1 MVNAWH
7 SVIALVGVWATSQ
20 ALFGSPT
27 AAEILTTDFYDQ
39 TCPSLFQIVET
50 VVISSIQND
59 TRMAASLLRLHFH
72 DCFVQGC
79 DGSILLDAAG
89 PTKPSEKDALPN
101 RSLRGFD
108 VIDTIKKA
116 VESSCPNIVSC
127 ADIITLAAFFS
138 VVQSKGPSWIVSLG
152 RRDAFSANTNLT
164 TNIAPPSFN
173 VTQLQDN
180 FAAQNLTTR
189 DLVALLGAHTIGFSH
204 CSSIHSRLY
213 NFSGINGTADPTI
226 SRTLLTAL
234 EATCPS
240 RVNFTVITS
249 LDIQTPTLFD
259 NLYFQ
264 NLLQGNGVLNSDE
277 ELVTTADDTNSWVN
291 LYAADQSQFFNDFAA
306 AIIKMGNLNV
316 LTGTAGEIRQNCRAR
331 NPVSTI
337 SVEETSVTPIQRE
350 LSMARTM
357 FMKMEARSSSKLWRT
372 SNSNLYSSAML
383 RMTLYPQ

>member
-1 MVNAWH
+1 MDLSFNTFIVVARH
-7 SVIALVGVWATSQ
+7 VSLDLADHRTISVKQKIERVQSPLKPMNVMTRSVCLGQNPVLSGGVAK
-20 ALFGSPT
+20 PT
-27 AAEILTTDFYDQ
+27 
-39 TCPSLFQIVET
+39 
-50 VVISSIQND
+50 
-59 TRMAASLLRLHFH
+59 
-72 DCFVQGC
+72 
-79 DGSILLDAAG
+79 
-89 PTKPSEKDALPN
+89 
-101 RSLRGFD
+101 
-108 VIDTIKKA
+108 
-116 VESSCPNIVSC
+116 
-127 ADIITLAAFFS
+127 
-138 VVQSKGPSWIVSLG
+138 SKGPSWTVSLG

-204 CSSIHSRLY
+204 CGSINSRLY

-240 RVNFTVITS
+240 RVNHTVITS

-259 NLYFQ
+259 NRYFQ

-277 ELVTTADDTNSWVN
+277 ELVTAADDTNSWVN

-337 SVEETSVTPIQRE
+337 SVEETSVTPIRRK

-372 SNSNLYSSAML
+372 SNSNLYGSAML
-383 RMTLYPQ
+383 RTRWYPQ